1 VLRLVGG
8 RNGPLPRQL
17 FLSDFGRV
25 TKGRFAVANPP
36 HNAPMFRRVACRL
49 WLAAQVRAHALYIE
63 LIDAGASSP
72 HPSTELAADAPR
84 CRRMRIAR

>member
-8 RNGPLPRQL
+8 KNGPLPRQL

-36 HNAPMFRRVACRL
+36 HNAPMFRRGRNM
-49 WLAAQVRAHALYIE
+49 QGTHATQQCT
-63 LIDAGASSP
+63 A
-72 HPSTELAADAPR
+72 R
-84 CRRMRIAR
+84 CALQR